1 MATEK
6 PWFHQV
12 THPMLHKHSPYVH
25 FLKGKV
31 IPGIL
36 YDSSLQGKKKPWIF
50 SFIWPTE
57 INQKLLL
64 YKNSKWDGGGSLRGR
79 GYG

>member
-1 MATEK
+1 MI
-6 PWFHQV
+6 
-12 THPMLHKHSPYVH
+12 HPYKE
-25 FLKGKV
+25 
-31 IPGIL
+31 
-36 YDSSLQGKKKPWIF
+36 KKKPWIF